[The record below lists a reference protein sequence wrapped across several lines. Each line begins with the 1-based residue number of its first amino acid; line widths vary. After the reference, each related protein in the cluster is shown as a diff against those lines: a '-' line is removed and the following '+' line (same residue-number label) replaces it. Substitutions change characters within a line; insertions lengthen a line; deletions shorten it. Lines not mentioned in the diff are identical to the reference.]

1 MLHGLTGRRTY
12 GVLPFQHGLGIDE
25 EDGLRVSL
33 RGAVRE
39 SVVAPPVGDDVLR
52 VAVCAVPLMSN
63 FTDVDALA
71 AEPGVVVRFVD
82 RAEELVDADL
92 VVVPGTRGTV
102 RALRWLRERGL
113 ADALAR
119 RAAEGRPVLGICG
132 GFQVLGEHIEDDVE
146 SREGSVAGLGLLP
159 VRVRF
164 AREKTLARPVGEAL
178 GEPVEGYEIHHGVAE
193 VAGGEA
199 FLDGCRVGEMWGTHW
214 HGSLESDGFRRRFLA
229 GWRGRP
235 APLRPR
241 ARTSFAALR
250 EEQLDLLGD
259 LIEEHADTDALLSL
273 IEKGAPAGLP
283 FIAPGAPVTGGPG
296 TRPRPPRP
304 LPERSFECHHAPRHQ
319 GGPVS
324 TPYPFTALVGQ
335 DDLRLAL
342 LLNAVSPAV
351 GGVLVRGEKGTA
363 KSTAVRALSALLPE
377 VPVVAGCRFSLRPGR
392 RRPEL
397 PRRPARGGRRAARPA
412 RMVELPV
419 GASEDR
425 LVGALDIERALAEG
439 VKAFEPGLLAD
450 AHRGIL
456 YVDEVNLLHDHLVD
470 LLLDAAAMGA
480 SYVEREGVSVRH
492 AARFLLVGTMNPEE
506 GELRPQLL
514 DRFGLTVE
522 VAASRETDQRVE
534 VVRRRLAHDDDPEA
548 FAGRWA
554 DEEAALRDR
563 VVAARALL
571 PQVVLGDGALRQIAA
586 TCAAFE
592 VDGMRADIVMART
605 ATALAAW
612 AGRTDVRSEDV
623 RQAALLALPHRRR
636 RNPFDA
642 PGLDE
647 DKLDETLDEAR
658 EDDAPEPPGSPE
670 PPEGDDDPDGGP
682 GGGGGQPPADGGP
695 DSPGLP
701 PQQSRDQAEDRNQGE
716 GAGQEDAPA
725 PQAPAAGG
733 PGEQGAVSA
742 AEPFRT
748 RMLSVPGIGEGAAG
762 RRSRARTEHGR
773 TTGSRRPRGALTKL
787 HLAATV
793 QAAAPHQRARGRS
806 GTGLVVRRD
815 DLRQATREGREGN
828 LVLFV
833 VDASGSMAARQ
844 RMSAVKGAVLS
855 LLLDAYQRRDKVGLV
870 TFRGSAAEVALP
882 PTSSVDAAAAR
893 LETLPTGGRT
903 PLAAGLLR
911 AHDVLRVERLRD
923 AARRPLLV
931 VVTDGRATGGV
942 EPVAQAG
949 RAARLFA
956 ADGVASVVV
965 DCESGYV
972 RLGLAGQLAGELG
985 GTAVTLDELRAD
997 SIAGLVKDVQGHGNH
1012 SRKAA

>member
-1 MLHGLTGRRTY
+1 M
-12 GVLPFQHGLGIDE
+12 
-25 EDGLRVSL
+25 
-33 RGAVRE
+33 
-39 SVVAPPVGDDVLR
+39 
-52 VAVCAVPLMSN
+52 
-63 FTDVDALA
+63 
-71 AEPGVVVRFVD
+71 
-82 RAEELVDADL
+82 
-92 VVVPGTRGTV
+92 
-102 RALRWLRERGL
+102 
-113 ADALAR
+113 
-119 RAAEGRPVLGICG
+119 
-132 GFQVLGEHIEDDVE
+132 
-146 SREGSVAGLGLLP
+146 
-159 VRVRF
+159 
-164 AREKTLARPVGEAL
+164 
-178 GEPVEGYEIHHGVAE
+178 
-193 VAGGEA
+193 
-199 FLDGCRVGEMWGTHW
+199 
-214 HGSLESDGFRRRFLA
+214 
-229 GWRGRP
+229 
-235 APLRPR
+235 
-241 ARTSFAALR
+241 
-250 EEQLDLLGD
+250 
-259 LIEEHADTDALLSL
+259 
-273 IEKGAPAGLP
+273 
-283 FIAPGAPVTGGPG
+283 
-296 TRPRPPRP
+296 
-304 LPERSFECHHAPRHQ
+304 
-319 GGPVS
+319 S
-324 TPYPFTALVGQ
+324 TPFPFTAVVGQ

-363 KSTAVRALSALLPE
+363 KSTAVRALSVLMPTLN
-377 VPVVAGCRFSLRPGR
+377 VVAGCRFSCDPDSPDPACPDGPHEPGAF
-392 RRPEL
+392 ET
-397 PRRPARGGRRAARPA
+397 RPART
-412 RMVELPV
+412 VELPV

-522 VAASRETDQRVE
+522 VAASREPDQRVE
-534 VVRRRLAHDDDPEA
+534 VVRRRLAYDDDPAA
-548 FAGRWA
+548 FAERWA
-554 DEEAALRDR
+554 DEEAAVRAR
-563 VVAARALL
+563 IVAARALL
-571 PQVVLGDGALRQIAA
+571 PSVRLGDGALRQIAA

-612 AGRTDVRSEDV
+612 AGRTDVLAEDV

-647 DKLDETLDEAR
+647 DKLDETLE
-658 EDDAPEPPGSPE
+658 EFGGQDDTGPGDGTDTGHDDGL
-670 PPEGDDDPDGGP
+670 GDDDRGDDGPDDDGP
-682 GGGGGQPPADGGP
+682 GGGGGRPAPEAGPDGGDTGARP
-695 DSPGLP
+695 
-701 PQQSRDQAEDRNQGE
+701 E
-716 GAGQEDAPA
+716 AGQDGE
-725 PQAPAAGG
+725 PQPS
-733 PGEQGAVSA
+733 GASERSAVRA

-748 RMLSVPGIGEGAAG
+748 KVLSVPGIGEGAAG

-773 TTGSRRPRGALTKL
+773 TTGARRPRGALTKL

-806 GTGLVVRRD
+806 GPGLVVRRD

-870 TFRGSAAEVALP
+870 TFRGAGAELALP
-882 PTSSVDAAAAR
+882 PTSSVDAAAVR
-893 LETLPTGGRT
+893 LESLPTGGRT
-903 PLAAGLLR
+903 PLAAGLLK

-923 AARRPLLV
+923 PARRALVV
-931 VVTDGRATGGV
+931 VVTDGRATGGP
-942 EPVAQAG
+942 EPVALAG

-956 ADGVASVVV
+956 ADGVACVVV
-965 DCESGYV
+965 DCESGPV

-985 GTAVTLDELRAD
+985 GAAVTLEELRAD
-997 SIAGLVKDVQGHGNH
+997 SIAGLVKDVQGT
-1012 SRKAA
+1012 SRRAA

>member
-1 MLHGLTGRRTY
+1 M
-12 GVLPFQHGLGIDE
+12 
-25 EDGLRVSL
+25 
-33 RGAVRE
+33 
-39 SVVAPPVGDDVLR
+39 
-52 VAVCAVPLMSN
+52 
-63 FTDVDALA
+63 
-71 AEPGVVVRFVD
+71 
-82 RAEELVDADL
+82 
-92 VVVPGTRGTV
+92 
-102 RALRWLRERGL
+102 
-113 ADALAR
+113 
-119 RAAEGRPVLGICG
+119 
-132 GFQVLGEHIEDDVE
+132 
-146 SREGSVAGLGLLP
+146 
-159 VRVRF
+159 
-164 AREKTLARPVGEAL
+164 
-178 GEPVEGYEIHHGVAE
+178 
-193 VAGGEA
+193 
-199 FLDGCRVGEMWGTHW
+199 
-214 HGSLESDGFRRRFLA
+214 
-229 GWRGRP
+229 
-235 APLRPR
+235 
-241 ARTSFAALR
+241 
-250 EEQLDLLGD
+250 
-259 LIEEHADTDALLSL
+259 
-273 IEKGAPAGLP
+273 
-283 FIAPGAPVTGGPG
+283 
-296 TRPRPPRP
+296 
-304 LPERSFECHHAPRHQ
+304 
-319 GGPVS
+319 S
-324 TPYPFTALVGQ
+324 TPFPFTAVVGQ
-335 DDLRLAL
+335 EDLRLAL

-377 VPVVAGCRFSLRPGR
+377 VAVVPGCRFSCDPAAPDPSCPDGPHEAGNGGMRPS
-392 RRPEL
+392 
-397 PRRPARGGRRAARPA
+397 

-492 AARFLLVGTMNPEE
+492 ASKFLLVGTMNPEE

-522 VAASRETDQRVE
+522 VAASREPDLRVE
-534 VVRRRLAHDDDPEA
+534 VVRRRLAYDDDPA
-548 FAGRWA
+548 GFAARWA
-554 DEEAALRDR
+554 DEESAVRQR
-563 VVAARALL
+563 IVAARELL
-571 PQVVLGDGALRQIAA
+571 PSVRLGDGSLRQIAA

-612 AGRTDVRSEDV
+612 AGRTDVLAEDV

-647 DKLDETLDEAR
+647 DKLDETLE
-658 EDDAPEPPGSPE
+658 EFSG
-670 PPEGDDDPDGGP
+670 EGDEDPDPDGP
-682 GGGGGQPPADGGP
+682 GGGGGQPPSSDGPQADG
-695 DSPGLP
+695 DSGAQPEAGDGGE
-701 PQQSRDQAEDRNQGE
+701 PQAS
-716 GAGQEDAPA
+716 GAGS
-725 PQAPAAGG
+725 
-733 PGEQGAVSA
+733 GEQSA
-742 AEPFRT
+742 ARASEPFRT
-748 RMLSVPGIGEGAAG
+748 KVLSVPGLGDGAAG

-773 TTGSRRPRGALTKL
+773 TTGARRPQGALTKL

-793 QAAAPHQRARGRS
+793 QAAAPHQRARGRT
-806 GTGLVVRRD
+806 GRGLVVRRD

-911 AHDVLRVERLRD
+911 AHEVLRVERLRD
-923 AARRPLLV
+923 PARRALVV
-931 VVTDGRATGGV
+931 VVTDGRATGGP
-942 EPVAQAG
+942 EPVALAG

-965 DCESGYV
+965 DCESGPV
-972 RLGLAGQLAGELG
+972 RLGLAGQLAGELD

-997 SIAGLVKDVQGHGNH
+997 SIAGLVKDVQ
-1012 SRKAA
+1012 RRAA

>member
-1 MLHGLTGRRTY
+1 MTT
-12 GVLPFQHGLGIDE
+12 PF
-25 EDGLRVSL
+25 
-33 RGAVRE
+33 
-39 SVVAPPVGDDVLR
+39 
-52 VAVCAVPLMSN
+52 
-63 FTDVDALA
+63 
-71 AEPGVVVRFVD
+71 
-82 RAEELVDADL
+82 
-92 VVVPGTRGTV
+92 
-102 RALRWLRERGL
+102 
-113 ADALAR
+113 
-119 RAAEGRPVLGICG
+119 
-132 GFQVLGEHIEDDVE
+132 
-146 SREGSVAGLGLLP
+146 
-159 VRVRF
+159 
-164 AREKTLARPVGEAL
+164 
-178 GEPVEGYEIHHGVAE
+178 
-193 VAGGEA
+193 
-199 FLDGCRVGEMWGTHW
+199 
-214 HGSLESDGFRRRFLA
+214 
-229 GWRGRP
+229 
-235 APLRPR
+235 
-241 ARTSFAALR
+241 
-250 EEQLDLLGD
+250 
-259 LIEEHADTDALLSL
+259 
-273 IEKGAPAGLP
+273 
-283 FIAPGAPVTGGPG
+283 
-296 TRPRPPRP
+296 
-304 LPERSFECHHAPRHQ
+304 
-319 GGPVS
+319 
-324 TPYPFTALVGQ
+324 PFTAVVGQ

-363 KSTAVRALSALLPE
+363 KSTAVRALSALLPRVAV
-377 VPVVAGCRFSLRPGR
+377 VPGCRFSCD
-392 RRPEL
+392 
-397 PRRPARGGRRAARPA
+397 PAAPDPSCPDGPHRTGDGAERPA

-522 VAASRETDQRVE
+522 VAASREPDQRVE
-534 VVRRRLAHDDDPEA
+534 VVRRRLAYDDDPGA
-548 FAGRWA
+548 FAARWA
-554 DEEAALRDR
+554 GEEAAVRQR
-563 VVAARALL
+563 IVAARELL
-571 PQVVLGDGALRQIAA
+571 PRVRLGDGALRQIAA

-612 AGRTDVRSEDV
+612 AGRTEVLVEDV

-647 DKLDETLDEAR
+647 DKLDETLEQFSGEGEG
-658 EDDAPEPPGSPE
+658 ED
-670 PPEGDDDPDGGP
+670 EGDDDPDPGPEGP
-682 GGGGGQPPADGGP
+682 GGGGGQPAPDGGP
-695 DSPGLP
+695 EDDGGAAAP
-701 PQQSRDQAEDRNQGE
+701 PEN
-716 GAGQEDAPA
+716 GAGGQPQPSGGQE
-725 PQAPAAGG
+725 QPAAR
-733 PGEQGAVSA
+733 A

-748 RMLSVPGIGEGAAG
+748 KVLSVPGVGEGAAG

-773 TTGSRRPRGALTKL
+773 TTGARRPRGALTKL

-793 QAAAPHQRARGRS
+793 LAAAPHQRARGRS
-806 GTGLVVRRD
+806 GPGLVVRRD

-870 TFRGSAAEVALP
+870 TFRGSAADLALP
-882 PTSSVDAAAAR
+882 PTSSVDAAAVR
-893 LETLPTGGRT
+893 LESLPTGGRT
-903 PLAAGLLR
+903 PLAAGLLK
-911 AHDVLRVERLRD
+911 AHEALRVERLRD
-923 AARRPLLV
+923 PARRPLVV
-931 VVTDGRATGGV
+931 VVTDGRATGGP
-942 EPVAQAG
+942 EPVALAG

-956 ADGVASVVV
+956 AEGVASVVV
-965 DCESGYV
+965 DCESGPV
-972 RLGLAGQLAGELG
+972 RLGLAGRLAGDLG

-997 SIAGLVKDVQGHGNH
+997 SIAGLVRDVQGT
-1012 SRKAA
+1012 SRRAA

>member
-1 MLHGLTGRRTY
+1 MTT
-12 GVLPFQHGLGIDE
+12 PF
-25 EDGLRVSL
+25 
-33 RGAVRE
+33 
-39 SVVAPPVGDDVLR
+39 
-52 VAVCAVPLMSN
+52 
-63 FTDVDALA
+63 
-71 AEPGVVVRFVD
+71 
-82 RAEELVDADL
+82 
-92 VVVPGTRGTV
+92 
-102 RALRWLRERGL
+102 
-113 ADALAR
+113 
-119 RAAEGRPVLGICG
+119 
-132 GFQVLGEHIEDDVE
+132 
-146 SREGSVAGLGLLP
+146 
-159 VRVRF
+159 
-164 AREKTLARPVGEAL
+164 
-178 GEPVEGYEIHHGVAE
+178 
-193 VAGGEA
+193 
-199 FLDGCRVGEMWGTHW
+199 
-214 HGSLESDGFRRRFLA
+214 
-229 GWRGRP
+229 
-235 APLRPR
+235 
-241 ARTSFAALR
+241 
-250 EEQLDLLGD
+250 
-259 LIEEHADTDALLSL
+259 
-273 IEKGAPAGLP
+273 
-283 FIAPGAPVTGGPG
+283 
-296 TRPRPPRP
+296 
-304 LPERSFECHHAPRHQ
+304 
-319 GGPVS
+319 
-324 TPYPFTALVGQ
+324 PFTAVVGQ

-342 LLNAVSPAV
+342 LLNAVSPSV

-363 KSTAVRALSALLPE
+363 KSTAVRALTSLLPE
-377 VPVVAGCRFSLRPGR
+377 VAVVPGCRFSCD
-392 RRPEL
+392 
-397 PRRPARGGRRAARPA
+397 PASPDSGCPDGPHDGGGGGASRPA

-439 VKAFEPGLLAD
+439 VKAFEPGLLAA

-522 VAASRETDQRVE
+522 VSASREPDQRVE
-534 VVRRRLAHDDDPEA
+534 VVRRRLAYDDDPA
-548 FAGRWA
+548 GFAARWA
-554 DEEAALRDR
+554 DEEAAVRQR
-563 VVAARALL
+563 IVAARELL
-571 PQVVLGDGALRQIAA
+571 PSVRLGDGALRQIAA

-612 AGRTDVRSEDV
+612 AGRTDVLAEDV

-647 DKLDETLDEAR
+647 DKLDETLE
-658 EDDAPEPPGSPE
+658 EFS
-670 PPEGDDDPDGGP
+670 GDDDPDPDGDGGGP
-682 GGGGGQPPADGGP
+682 GGGGGRPQPDEGPAGDGADAARP
-695 DSPGLP
+695 
-701 PQQSRDQAEDRNQGE
+701 AEGE
-716 GAGQEDAPA
+716 GEPA
-725 PQAPAAGG
+725 PGG
-733 PGEQGAVSA
+733 AGEQSPVRA
-742 AEPFRT
+742 AEPFRAKVL
-748 RMLSVPGIGEGAAG
+748 RVPGIGEGVAG

-773 TTGSRRPRGALTKL
+773 TTGARRPQGTLTKL

-806 GTGLVVRRD
+806 GRGLVVRRD

-870 TFRGSAAEVALP
+870 TFRGSAADVALP

-893 LETLPTGGRT
+893 LESLPTGGRT
-903 PLAAGLLR
+903 PLAAGLLK

-923 AARRPLLV
+923 PARRALVV
-931 VVTDGRATGGV
+931 VVTDGRATGGP
-942 EPVAQAG
+942 EPVAMAS

-956 ADGVASVVV
+956 ADGIASVVV
-965 DCESGYV
+965 DCESGPV
-972 RLGLAGQLAGELG
+972 RLGLAGRLAGELG

-997 SIAGLVKDVQGHGNH
+997 SIAGLVKDVQ
-1012 SRKAA
+1012 RRAA

>member
-1 MLHGLTGRRTY
+1 MTT
-12 GVLPFQHGLGIDE
+12 PF
-25 EDGLRVSL
+25 
-33 RGAVRE
+33 
-39 SVVAPPVGDDVLR
+39 
-52 VAVCAVPLMSN
+52 
-63 FTDVDALA
+63 
-71 AEPGVVVRFVD
+71 
-82 RAEELVDADL
+82 
-92 VVVPGTRGTV
+92 
-102 RALRWLRERGL
+102 
-113 ADALAR
+113 
-119 RAAEGRPVLGICG
+119 
-132 GFQVLGEHIEDDVE
+132 
-146 SREGSVAGLGLLP
+146 
-159 VRVRF
+159 
-164 AREKTLARPVGEAL
+164 
-178 GEPVEGYEIHHGVAE
+178 
-193 VAGGEA
+193 
-199 FLDGCRVGEMWGTHW
+199 
-214 HGSLESDGFRRRFLA
+214 
-229 GWRGRP
+229 
-235 APLRPR
+235 
-241 ARTSFAALR
+241 
-250 EEQLDLLGD
+250 
-259 LIEEHADTDALLSL
+259 
-273 IEKGAPAGLP
+273 
-283 FIAPGAPVTGGPG
+283 
-296 TRPRPPRP
+296 
-304 LPERSFECHHAPRHQ
+304 
-319 GGPVS
+319 
-324 TPYPFTALVGQ
+324 PFTAVVGQ

-377 VPVVAGCRFSLRPGR
+377 VPVVPGCRFSCDPASPDPGC
-392 RRPEL
+392 PDGPHET
-397 PRRPARGGRRAARPA
+397 GGGAERPA

-425 LVGALDIERALAEG
+425 LVGALDIERALSEG

-522 VAASRETDQRVE
+522 VAASREPDQRVE
-534 VVRRRLAHDDDPEA
+534 VVKRRLAYDDDPAA
-548 FAGRWA
+548 FAARWA
-554 DEEAALRDR
+554 DDEADVRARI
-563 VVAARALL
+563 VAARELL
-571 PQVVLGDGALRQIAA
+571 PSVRLGDGALRQIAA

-612 AGRTDVRSEDV
+612 AGRTDVLAEDV

-647 DKLDETLDEAR
+647 DKLDETLE
-658 EDDAPEPPGSPE
+658 EFGGSD
-670 PPEGDDDPDGGP
+670 DDDPDPDPGPDGP
-682 GGGGGQPPADGGP
+682 GGGGGQPEPDDAPQGDGDTAARP
-695 DSPGLP
+695 E
-701 PQQSRDQAEDRNQGE
+701 AGE
-716 GAGQEDAPA
+716 GGQ
-725 PQAPAAGG
+725 PQPSGA
-733 PGEQGAVSA
+733 GEQSAVRAS
-742 AEPFRT
+742 EPFRT
-748 RMLSVPGIGEGAAG
+748 KVLSVPGIGEGAAG

-773 TTGSRRPRGALTKL
+773 TTGARRPRGALTRL

-806 GTGLVVRRD
+806 GPGLVVRRD

-870 TFRGSAAEVALP
+870 TFRGTDAEVALP

-923 AARRPLLV
+923 PARRPLV
-931 VVTDGRATGGV
+931 VLVTDGRATGGP
-942 EPVAQAG
+942 EPVALAG

-956 ADGVASVVV
+956 ADGLASVVV
-965 DCESGYV
+965 DCESGPV

-997 SIAGLVKDVQGHGNH
+997 SIAGLVKDVQ
-1012 SRKAA
+1012 RRAA

>member
-1 MLHGLTGRRTY
+1 MTT
-12 GVLPFQHGLGIDE
+12 PF
-25 EDGLRVSL
+25 
-33 RGAVRE
+33 
-39 SVVAPPVGDDVLR
+39 
-52 VAVCAVPLMSN
+52 
-63 FTDVDALA
+63 
-71 AEPGVVVRFVD
+71 
-82 RAEELVDADL
+82 
-92 VVVPGTRGTV
+92 
-102 RALRWLRERGL
+102 
-113 ADALAR
+113 
-119 RAAEGRPVLGICG
+119 
-132 GFQVLGEHIEDDVE
+132 
-146 SREGSVAGLGLLP
+146 
-159 VRVRF
+159 
-164 AREKTLARPVGEAL
+164 
-178 GEPVEGYEIHHGVAE
+178 
-193 VAGGEA
+193 
-199 FLDGCRVGEMWGTHW
+199 
-214 HGSLESDGFRRRFLA
+214 
-229 GWRGRP
+229 
-235 APLRPR
+235 
-241 ARTSFAALR
+241 
-250 EEQLDLLGD
+250 
-259 LIEEHADTDALLSL
+259 
-273 IEKGAPAGLP
+273 
-283 FIAPGAPVTGGPG
+283 
-296 TRPRPPRP
+296 
-304 LPERSFECHHAPRHQ
+304 
-319 GGPVS
+319 
-324 TPYPFTALVGQ
+324 PFTAVVGQ

-363 KSTAVRALSALLPE
+363 KSTAVRALSALLPA
-377 VPVVAGCRFSLRPGR
+377 VPVVPGCRFSCDPASPDPGC
-392 RRPEL
+392 PDGPHET
-397 PRRPARGGRRAARPA
+397 GGGVERPA

-522 VAASRETDQRVE
+522 VAASREPDQRVE
-534 VVRRRLAHDDDPEA
+534 VVRRRLAYDDDPAA
-548 FAGRWA
+548 FAARWA
-554 DEEAALRDR
+554 EEEAAVRAR
-563 VVAARALL
+563 IVAARALL
-571 PQVVLGDGALRQIAA
+571 PSVRLGDGALRQIAA

-612 AGRTDVRSEDV
+612 AGRTDVLAEDV

-647 DKLDETLDEAR
+647 DKLDETLE
-658 EDDAPEPPGSPE
+658 EFGGSQ
-670 PPEGDDDPDGGP
+670 DDDPDPDPGPDGP
-682 GGGGGQPPADGGP
+682 GGGGGQPDP
-695 DSPGLP
+695 
-701 PQQSRDQAEDRNQGE
+701 GE
-716 GAGQEDAPA
+716 GPEGGDTGARPEAGEGGQ
-725 PQAPAAGG
+725 PQPSGG
-733 PGEQGAVSA
+733 GEQSPVRA
-742 AEPFRT
+742 AEPFKAKV
-748 RMLSVPGIGEGAAG
+748 LSVPGIGEGVAG

-773 TTGSRRPRGALTKL
+773 TTGARRPQGALTKL

-806 GTGLVVRRD
+806 GPGLVVRRD

-870 TFRGSAAEVALP
+870 TFRGTGADVALP

-893 LETLPTGGRT
+893 LESLPTGGRT

-923 AARRPLLV
+923 PARRPLVV
-931 VVTDGRATGGV
+931 VVTDGRATGGP
-942 EPVAQAG
+942 EPVALAG

-965 DCESGYV
+965 DCESGPV

-997 SIAGLVKDVQGHGNH
+997 SIAGLVKDVQ
-1012 SRKAA
+1012 RRAA

>member
-1 MLHGLTGRRTY
+1 M
-12 GVLPFQHGLGIDE
+12 
-25 EDGLRVSL
+25 
-33 RGAVRE
+33 
-39 SVVAPPVGDDVLR
+39 
-52 VAVCAVPLMSN
+52 
-63 FTDVDALA
+63 
-71 AEPGVVVRFVD
+71 
-82 RAEELVDADL
+82 
-92 VVVPGTRGTV
+92 
-102 RALRWLRERGL
+102 
-113 ADALAR
+113 
-119 RAAEGRPVLGICG
+119 
-132 GFQVLGEHIEDDVE
+132 
-146 SREGSVAGLGLLP
+146 
-159 VRVRF
+159 
-164 AREKTLARPVGEAL
+164 
-178 GEPVEGYEIHHGVAE
+178 
-193 VAGGEA
+193 
-199 FLDGCRVGEMWGTHW
+199 
-214 HGSLESDGFRRRFLA
+214 
-229 GWRGRP
+229 
-235 APLRPR
+235 
-241 ARTSFAALR
+241 
-250 EEQLDLLGD
+250 
-259 LIEEHADTDALLSL
+259 
-273 IEKGAPAGLP
+273 
-283 FIAPGAPVTGGPG
+283 
-296 TRPRPPRP
+296 
-304 LPERSFECHHAPRHQ
+304 
-319 GGPVS
+319 S
-324 TPYPFTALVGQ
+324 TPFPFTAVVGQ

-363 KSTAVRALSALLPE
+363 KSTAVRALSALMPE
-377 VPVVAGCRFSLRPGR
+377 VPVLPGCRFSCDPDSPDPACPDGPHEPG
-392 RRPEL
+392 
-397 PRRPARGGRRAARPA
+397 AGVQRPA

-425 LVGALDIERALAEG
+425 LVGALDIERALSEG

-492 AARFLLVGTMNPEE
+492 ASKFLLVGTMNPEE

-522 VAASRETDQRVE
+522 VAASREPDQRVE
-534 VVRRRLAHDDDPEA
+534 VVRRRLAYDDDPA
-548 FAGRWA
+548 GFAARWA
-554 DEEAALRDR
+554 DEEAAVRAR
-563 VVAARALL
+563 IVAARELL
-571 PQVVLGDGALRQIAA
+571 PSVRLGDGALRQIAA

-612 AGRTDVRSEDV
+612 AGRNDVLAEDV

-647 DKLDETLDEAR
+647 DKLDETLE
-658 EDDAPEPPGSPE
+658 EFGGQSE
-670 PPEGDDDPDGGP
+670 DDDPDPDGP
-682 GGGGGQPPADGGP
+682 GGGGGQPPSEGPEGGDTGARP
-695 DSPGLP
+695 E
-701 PQQSRDQAEDRNQGE
+701 AGE
-716 GAGQEDAPA
+716 GGA
-725 PQAPAAGG
+725 PQPSGAGS
-733 PGEQGAVSA
+733 GEQQAARA

-748 RMLSVPGIGEGAAG
+748 KVLSVPGLGEGAAG

-773 TTGSRRPRGALTKL
+773 TTGARRPRGALTKL

-806 GTGLVVRRD
+806 GPGLVVRRD
-815 DLRQATREGREGN
+815 DLRQAIREGREGN

-870 TFRGSAAEVALP
+870 TFRGSAADVALP

-893 LETLPTGGRT
+893 LESLPTGGRT
-903 PLAAGLLR
+903 PLAAGLLK

-923 AARRPLLV
+923 PARRALVV
-931 VVTDGRATGGV
+931 VVTDGRATGGP
-942 EPVAQAG
+942 EPVALAG

-956 ADGVASVVV
+956 AEGVASVVV
-965 DCESGYV
+965 DCESGPV
-972 RLGLAGQLAGELG
+972 RLGLAGQLAGELE

-997 SIAGLVKDVQGHGNH
+997 SIAGLVKDVQGT
-1012 SRKAA
+1012 SRRVA

>member
-1 MLHGLTGRRTY
+1 M
-12 GVLPFQHGLGIDE
+12 
-25 EDGLRVSL
+25 
-33 RGAVRE
+33 
-39 SVVAPPVGDDVLR
+39 
-52 VAVCAVPLMSN
+52 
-63 FTDVDALA
+63 
-71 AEPGVVVRFVD
+71 
-82 RAEELVDADL
+82 
-92 VVVPGTRGTV
+92 
-102 RALRWLRERGL
+102 
-113 ADALAR
+113 
-119 RAAEGRPVLGICG
+119 
-132 GFQVLGEHIEDDVE
+132 
-146 SREGSVAGLGLLP
+146 
-159 VRVRF
+159 
-164 AREKTLARPVGEAL
+164 
-178 GEPVEGYEIHHGVAE
+178 
-193 VAGGEA
+193 
-199 FLDGCRVGEMWGTHW
+199 
-214 HGSLESDGFRRRFLA
+214 
-229 GWRGRP
+229 
-235 APLRPR
+235 
-241 ARTSFAALR
+241 
-250 EEQLDLLGD
+250 
-259 LIEEHADTDALLSL
+259 
-273 IEKGAPAGLP
+273 
-283 FIAPGAPVTGGPG
+283 
-296 TRPRPPRP
+296 
-304 LPERSFECHHAPRHQ
+304 
-319 GGPVS
+319 S
-324 TPYPFTALVGQ
+324 TPFPFTAVVGQ

-377 VPVVAGCRFSLRPGR
+377 VDVVSGCRFSCDPGS
-392 RRPEL
+392 PD
-397 PRRPARGGRRAARPA
+397 PACPDGPHAPGASGSRPA

-425 LVGALDIERALAEG
+425 LVGALDIERALSEG

-492 AARFLLVGTMNPEE
+492 ASRFLLVGTMNPEE

-522 VAASRETDQRVE
+522 VAASREPDQRVE
-534 VVRRRLAHDDDPEA
+534 VVRRRLAYDDDPA
-548 FAGRWA
+548 GFAARWA
-554 DEEAALRDR
+554 GEEAAVRQR

-571 PQVVLGDGALRQIAA
+571 PSVRLGDGALRQIAA

-612 AGRTDVRSEDV
+612 AGRSDVLAEDV

-647 DKLDETLDEAR
+647 DKLDETLEEFGGQD
-658 EDDAPEPPGSPE
+658 P
-670 PPEGDDDPDGGP
+670 GDDDPDDPGPGGGP
-682 GGGGGQPPADGGP
+682 GGQPEPGDAPGGDGDTAARP
-695 DSPGLP
+695 E
-701 PQQSRDQAEDRNQGE
+701 AGE
-716 GAGQEDAPA
+716 GGEPRPSGA
-725 PQAPAAGG
+725 
-733 PGEQGAVSA
+733 GEQSPVRA
-742 AEPFRT
+742 AEPFRAKV
-748 RMLSVPGIGEGAAG
+748 LSVPGLGEGAAG

-773 TTGSRRPRGALTKL
+773 TTGARRPRGALTKL

-793 QAAAPHQRARGRS
+793 RAAAPHQRARGRS
-806 GTGLVVRRD
+806 GPGLVVRRD

-844 RMSAVKGAVLS
+844 RMGAVKGAVLS

-870 TFRGSAAEVALP
+870 TFRGSAADVALP

-893 LETLPTGGRT
+893 LESLPTGGRT

-911 AHDVLRVERLRD
+911 AHEVLRVERLRD
-923 AARRPLLV
+923 PARRALVV
-931 VVTDGRATGGV
+931 VVTDGRATGGP
-942 EPVAQAG
+942 EPVALAS

-956 ADGVASVVV
+956 AGQVASVVV
-965 DCESGYV
+965 DCESGPV
-972 RLGLAGQLAGELG
+972 RLGLAGRLADELG

-997 SIAGLVKDVQGHGNH
+997 SIAGLVKDVQ
-1012 SRKAA
+1012 RRAA

>member
-1 MLHGLTGRRTY
+1 M
-12 GVLPFQHGLGIDE
+12 
-25 EDGLRVSL
+25 
-33 RGAVRE
+33 
-39 SVVAPPVGDDVLR
+39 
-52 VAVCAVPLMSN
+52 
-63 FTDVDALA
+63 
-71 AEPGVVVRFVD
+71 
-82 RAEELVDADL
+82 
-92 VVVPGTRGTV
+92 
-102 RALRWLRERGL
+102 
-113 ADALAR
+113 
-119 RAAEGRPVLGICG
+119 
-132 GFQVLGEHIEDDVE
+132 
-146 SREGSVAGLGLLP
+146 
-159 VRVRF
+159 
-164 AREKTLARPVGEAL
+164 
-178 GEPVEGYEIHHGVAE
+178 
-193 VAGGEA
+193 
-199 FLDGCRVGEMWGTHW
+199 
-214 HGSLESDGFRRRFLA
+214 
-229 GWRGRP
+229 
-235 APLRPR
+235 
-241 ARTSFAALR
+241 
-250 EEQLDLLGD
+250 
-259 LIEEHADTDALLSL
+259 
-273 IEKGAPAGLP
+273 
-283 FIAPGAPVTGGPG
+283 
-296 TRPRPPRP
+296 
-304 LPERSFECHHAPRHQ
+304 
-319 GGPVS
+319 S
-324 TPYPFTALVGQ
+324 TPFPFTAVVGQ

-363 KSTAVRALSALLPE
+363 KSTAVRALSALMPE
-377 VPVVAGCRFSLRPGR
+377 VAVVPGCRFSCDPASPDPACPDGPHAPGT
-392 RRPEL
+392 
-397 PRRPARGGRRAARPA
+397 AGQARPA

-425 LVGALDIERALAEG
+425 LVGALDIERALSEG
-439 VKAFEPGLLAD
+439 VKAFEPGLLAA

-522 VAASRETDQRVE
+522 VAASREPEQRVE
-534 VVRRRLAHDDDPEA
+534 VVRRRLAYDADPDG
-548 FAGRWA
+548 FAARWA
-554 DEEAALRDR
+554 DEEADVRARI
-563 VVAARALL
+563 VAARELL
-571 PQVVLGDGALRQIAA
+571 PSVRLGDGALRQIAA

-612 AGRTDVRSEDV
+612 AGRTDVLAEDV

-647 DKLDETLDEAR
+647 DKLDETLE
-658 EDDAPEPPGSPE
+658 EFS
-670 PPEGDDDPDGGP
+670 GDDDPDPDPDPDPDQGPDGP
-682 GGGGGQPPADGGP
+682 GGGGGQPEPDDG
-695 DSPGLP
+695 
-701 PQQSRDQAEDRNQGE
+701 PQGDDTGATPEAGE
-716 GAGQEDAPA
+716 NGQPQPSGAG
-725 PQAPAAGG
+725 
-733 PGEQGAVSA
+733 EQSAVRA

-748 RMLSVPGIGEGAAG
+748 KVLSVPGIGEGAAG

-773 TTGSRRPRGALTKL
+773 TTGSRRPRGTLTKL

-806 GTGLVVRRD
+806 GPGLVVRRD

-870 TFRGSAAEVALP
+870 TFRGSGADVALP

-893 LETLPTGGRT
+893 LESLPTGGRT

-923 AARRPLLV
+923 PARRPLV
-931 VVTDGRATGGV
+931 VLVTDGRATGGP
-942 EPVAQAG
+942 EPVALAG

-956 ADGVASVVV
+956 AEGVASVVV
-965 DCESGYV
+965 DCEAGPV

-997 SIAGLVKDVQGHGNH
+997 SIAGLVRDVQGT
-1012 SRKAA
+1012 SRRAA